1 MAAAAR
7 SLQRILPRNCSHLK
21 SCISVFNH
29 PKRFFSIR
37 TELHSKH
44 PPFGIL
50 FDIDGVIVRGKRIL
64 NEAVEAFQKLSDG
77 EGHLRV
83 PVVFVTNAGNK
94 LRQNKAKQLTEWLG
108 IKIHPDQVVMSHSP
122 LKMFPQ
128 FHDKHVLVSGQGPI
142 KEIAKGLG
150 FTRVTTVEEVRDM
163 FPHLDMV
170 DHQRRVPAPNANIEI
185 FLPRIEAVVLFGE
198 PVRWET
204 NLQLILDMLITNGQL
219 NHTPDHV
226 PYPNMPVL
234 GCNVDLMWMSE
245 AHLPRLGHGSFM
257 VCLES
262 LYKKITGR
270 DLLYTVLTGKPSQ
283 ITYHCAENVLS
294 QQARAMGCQGPLR
307 TLYAIGDNP
316 MTDIYG
322 ANLYN
327 QYLTAKAAK
336 GLQKPG
342 SRQPAAIRQ
351 GVVMSD
357 PHDDIHIETSAQVDV
372 SDHPVH
378 EIDDHVCE
386 SEALMTDNFDDGY
399 PVTMESVLV
408 YTGLHSKPGEVG
420 QMDEAHLELDH
431 GHRDFEFNKA
441 LIQPTITAQ
450 HVRDA
455 VDIIFDREGFK

>member
-1 MAAAAR
+1 MAAAR
-7 SLQRILPRNCSHLK
+7 NLPRILLRNFPHFK
-21 SCISVFNH
+21 SSLSVFNH
-29 PKRFFSIR
+29 PRRFFSIR
-37 TELHSKH
+37 PELCSQT

-50 FDIDGVIVRGKRIL
+50 FDIDGVIVRGKRVLDQAID
-64 NEAVEAFQKLSDG
+64 AFQKLSDG
-77 EGHLRV
+77 QGQLRV

-94 LRQNKAKQLTEWLG
+94 LRQHKAKQLTEWLG

-128 FHDKHVLVSGQGPI
+128 FHDRHVLVSGQGPI

-150 FTRVTTVEEVRDM
+150 FTKVTTVDEVRDM

-170 DHQRRVPAPNANIEI
+170 DHQRRVPAPDANVEI

-204 NLQLILDMLITNGQL
+204 SLQLILDMLITNGQL
-219 NHTPDHV
+219 SHTPDNI
-226 PYPNMPVL
+226 PYPNIPVL

-283 ITYHCAENVLS
+283 VTYHCAENVLS
-294 QQARAMGCQGPLR
+294 QQARAMGCAEPLR

-336 GLQKPG
+336 GLQNPTG
-342 SRQPAAIRQ
+342 RQPAAIRQ
-351 GVVMSD
+351 GEVMSD
-357 PHDDIHIETSAQVDV
+357 PHDNIHIEAGDTVD
-372 SDHPVH
+372 STNHPVS
-378 EIDDHVCE
+378 EIDHHVCE
-386 SEALMTDNFDDGY
+386 SEALMTDTIDDGF

-408 YTGLHSKPGEVG
+408 YTGLHSKPDDMG
-420 QMDEAHLELDH
+420 QLDESHLELDH
-431 GHRDFEFNKA
+431 GHRDFEYNKA
-441 LIQPTITAQ
+441 LIKPTITAQ
-450 HVRDA
+450 HVLDA
-455 VDIIFDREGFK
+455 VNIIFDRENFK